1 MCSPVW
7 KALTPARSRRCSLL
21 PSHSDIIRWYGGRL
35 SPQLSLLYVILSGIS
50 EKLTI
55 TDCYF
60 GVWGY
65 VLAQN
70 SADSAEIRHTV
81 TSFPQLI
88 TDVLQESVSAQ
99 RISAFLQ
106 RADVQYLDES
116 EGTSDVA
123 KDDEPLIVVGD
134 IAWAQ
139 PQETDTLDSAPFVL
153 KDLDITFQ
161 RGTVTLIAGKF
172 GSGKS
177 LLLNA
182 LLGEVALLR
191 GRISYA
197 VSAVADPWQTETA
210 VDFDQ
215 CLEGLAFVPQVS

>member
-21 PSHSDIIRWYGGRL
+21 LSHSDIIRWYGGRL

-55 TDCYF
+55 TDCYL

-134 IAWAQ
+134 IAWHNHKK
-139 PQETDTLDSAPFVL
+139 PILWTLLHSSSKIWISRSKGV
-153 KDLDITFQ
+153 Q
-161 RGTVTLIAGKF
+161 SR
-172 GSGKS
+172 S
-177 LLLNA
+177 LLVN
-182 LLGEVALLR
+182 
-191 GRISYA
+191 S
-197 VSAVADPWQTETA
+197 DPESLY
-210 VDFDQ
+210 F
-215 CLEGLAFVPQVS
+215 